1 MRAGLLPAMILCP
14 VAAGCAA
21 VPTSP
26 LPVNVVTVPSRSLE
40 FSGVR
45 AELRD
50 GRTIVWG
57 RVARASMIPGSVWG
71 HLHVEALA
79 GSTVAGWADT
89 RWTQLARRRLPRS
102 SFWVRLPRGLP
113 PIDTIRVSH
122 VLKEHEGVRQS
133 GFNS

>member
-1 MRAGLLPAMILCP
+1 MRVGLLPAMILCP
-14 VAAGCAA
+14 LAVGCAT
-21 VPTSP
+21 VSTSP
-26 LPVNVVTVPSRSLE
+26 LPVRVVAVPSRSLQ

-50 GRTIVWG
+50 GRTIVRG
-57 RVARASMIPGSVWG
+57 RVARASMIPGLVWG

-79 GSTVAGWADT
+79 GSTVVGWADT

-122 VLKEHEGVRQS
+122 VLKGHEGVRQS

>member
-1 MRAGLLPAMILCP
+1 MRVGLPLAMILFP
-14 VAAGCAA
+14 LAAGCAT

-26 LPVNVVTVPSRSLE
+26 LPVSIVTEPSRSLQL
-40 FSGVR
+40 SGVR

-50 GRTIVWG
+50 GRTIVRG

-79 GSTVAGWADT
+79 GGKVVGWADT

-122 VLKEHEGVRQS
+122 VSKGHQGARQS
-133 GFNS
+133 GTNS